1 MTCVTKEGIIGQAAV
16 PSGGSTGE
24 GEALELRDG
33 DKKRYKG
40 KGVLVAK
47 NHVEGPIKKLLLG
60 QSVLDQELID
70 QMMIEADR
78 TKEKKN
84 FGANA
89 ILGVS
94 LAVARAGAMASRM
107 SLYRYLGGVAA
118 KNAPL
123 PHDERHEWR
132 SPCRQPFRDTRIH
145 DKTPWGRFFF

>member
-1 MTCVTKEGIIGQAAV
+1 MFEIETLEALEILDSRGVPTLKVTCVTKEGIIGQAAV
-16 PSGGSTGE
+16 PSGASTGE

-47 NHVEGPIKKLLLG
+47 KHVEGPIKKLLLG
-60 QSVLDQELID
+60 QSVLHQELID
-70 QMMIEADR
+70 KMMIDADR

-94 LAVARAGAMASRM
+94 LAVARAGQQ
-107 SLYRYLGGVAA
+107 
-118 KNAPL
+118 PL
-123 PHDERHEWR
+123 E
-132 SPCRQPFRDTRIH
+132 CLFTA
-145 DKTPWGRFFF
+145 T